1 MKKVTARGQTVE
13 EAVERAAQELG
24 VGRERLEITVL
35 QEPSKGF
42 FGWRQKPAIIEAV
55 LVEEEGKEDE
65 EKAPVQIDKA
75 VRFLEEVLPLMG
87 LKEVKVE
94 ARQGEGHVLIQLSG
108 KELGLAIGRRGQTLD
123 ALQYLTNVIANRKEE
138 SFVSFV
144 LDAENY
150 RERRKKTLEQLADRL
165 AKEVIRTREKIALE
179 PMTAQERKIIHTHLQ
194 NYAGVTTKSEGEE
207 PNRRVVL
214 WPK

>member
-13 EAVERAAQELG
+13 EAVERAARELG
-24 VGRERLEITVL
+24 VEREKLEITIL
-35 QEPSKGF
+35 QEPSKSF
-42 FGWRQKPAIIEAV
+42 FGLWLKPAIIEAHV
-55 LVEEEGKEDE
+55 VEEEKEALGEALD
-65 EKAPVQIDKA
+65 QIEKA

-87 LKEVKVE
+87 LREVRLEVKRE
-94 ARQGEGHVLIQLSG
+94 ENHVLIQLSG

-123 ALQYLTNVIANRKEE
+123 ALQYLTNVIANRRAEN
-138 SFVSFV
+138 FVSFV

-150 RERRKKTLEQLADRL
+150 RERRRKTLERLADRL

-194 NYAGVTTKSEGEE
+194 NYAGVMTISEGEE